1 MPTPDR
7 DIDAYVSPLASRFA
21 SREMQALWSPRRKFS
36 LWRRLWLA
44 LARAEQR
51 LGLAVTDEQIDA
63 IADNLDVT
71 PEQLDRAAEIE
82 RELRH
87 DVMAHV
93 HLLGELAPAARP
105 IIHLGAT
112 SQFVNCNA
120 ETLILKDALD
130 LVATKTARAIDV
142 LADLAETHQD
152 LPTLAFT
159 HYQPAQPTTMGR
171 RFAGWAYDLTLCLER
186 LERTAGELRLRGAK
200 GATGTQASFLKL
212 FGGDH
217 AKVDQLD
224 ALVCESLGFGE
235 TQRHLLTTQTYPRVV
250 DAFVLSELAALAAVI
265 HKIAGDIRLLASR
278 KEADEPVAGAQIG
291 SSAMPYK
298 QNPMRCE
305 RAAGLCRFV
314 MNLAP
319 NALQTAANQWFE
331 RTLDDSSNRRLSLPE
346 SFLGIDGA
354 LDLLHN
360 VGAGLVVHEGP
371 VRANLKAEMPFLAT
385 ENIMMEAVAKGRDR
399 QEAHEA
405 IRRHA
410 RAAGAVVKD
419 QGKPNDLLERLAADP
434 LFAGVDVEAQLDP
447 AAYVG
452 LAARQV
458 DRFLEEIAA
467 PIRERYR
474 DRLAP
479 PPEPSV

>member
-1 MPTPDR
+1 MPTPHR

-21 SREMQALWSPRRKFS
+21 SREMQALWSPRRKFT
-36 LWRRLWLA
+36 LWRRLWLT

-51 LGLAVTDEQIDA
+51 LGLDITDEQINA
-63 IADNLDVT
+63 IEANLEVA

-120 ETLILKDALD
+120 ETLILRDALE
-130 LVATKTARAIDV
+130 LVAVKTARAIDV

-224 ALVCESLGFGE
+224 TLVCESLGFGE
-235 TQRHLLTTQTYPRVV
+235 TSATSSPPRPT
-250 DAFVLSELAALAAVI
+250 
-265 HKIAGDIRLLASR
+265 RASST
-278 KEADEPVAGAQIG
+278 P
-291 SSAMPYK
+291 SS
-298 QNPMRCE
+298 
-305 RAAGLCRFV
+305 
-314 MNLAP
+314 
-319 NALQTAANQWFE
+319 
-331 RTLDDSSNRRLSLPE
+331 
-346 SFLGIDGA
+346 
-354 LDLLHN
+354 
-360 VGAGLVVHEGP
+360 
-371 VRANLKAEMPFLAT
+371 
-385 ENIMMEAVAKGRDR
+385 
-399 QEAHEA
+399 
-405 IRRHA
+405 
-410 RAAGAVVKD
+410 
-419 QGKPNDLLERLAADP
+419 
-434 LFAGVDVEAQLDP
+434 
-447 AAYVG
+447 
-452 LAARQV
+452 
-458 DRFLEEIAA
+458 
-467 PIRERYR
+467 
-474 DRLAP
+474 
-479 PPEPSV
+479 

>member
-1 MPTPDR
+1 M
-7 DIDAYVSPLASRFA
+7 
-21 SREMQALWSPRRKFS
+21 
-36 LWRRLWLA
+36 
-44 LARAEQR
+44 
-51 LGLAVTDEQIDA
+51 
-63 IADNLDVT
+63 
-71 PEQLDRAAEIE
+71 
-82 RELRH
+82 
-87 DVMAHV
+87 
-93 HLLGELAPAARP
+93 
-105 IIHLGAT
+105 
-112 SQFVNCNA
+112 
-120 ETLILKDALD
+120 
-130 LVATKTARAIDV
+130 
-142 LADLAETHQD
+142 
-152 LPTLAFT
+152 
-159 HYQPAQPTTMGR
+159 
-171 RFAGWAYDLTLCLER
+171 
-186 LERTAGELRLRGAK
+186 
-200 GATGTQASFLKL
+200 
-212 FGGDH
+212 
-217 AKVDQLD
+217 
-224 ALVCESLGFGE
+224 
-235 TQRHLLTTQTYPRVV
+235 
-250 DAFVLSELAALAAVI
+250 I

-346 SFLGIDGA
+346 SFLGVDGA

-385 ENIMMEAVAKGRDR
+385 ENIMMEAVARGRDR
-399 QEAHEA
+399 QETHEA

-474 DRLAP
+474 DQLAP
-479 PPEPSV
+479 PTEPSV